1 MERSKTDNELIQK
14 TDIAIAELVYDKD
27 ELQKAYNYYN
37 CKRDA
42 EQFRYLEENFGIG
55 NPTSVEFTPLIRKHV
70 DALIGEYL
78 GTPILPKIS
87 CKDTRT
93 ISAMTRE
100 KELYISR
107 EVYKQVQKNLKN
119 KLLDFMETGDSGKL
133 VDPYIH
139 AQLDTLIEDLNNN
152 FISQYEIAAQN
163 VLQYIM
169 QNRKTDF
176 KTKLWALLKDLLV
189 TGYTFYQAVPTAEG
203 NNVSIDVLD
212 PLNTFID
219 KNPNSPYV
227 KDSYRV
233 VVRKW
238 MTKSQI
244 LNKYGREMS
253 KEDIQNLKEQWK
265 EALDYS
271 AKYIR
276 LMHTSNSCGSYGIV
290 GDHEAVVEP
299 GRPRQKNKGYNPNYE
314 QIPVYEVEWI
324 ETDKNFVMQLY
335 QTVRI
340 GQDIYILR
348 GKKEDVVRSADN
360 PSYCGL
366 TVNGVYF
373 DNRNDEPFSLVL
385 ACANQ
390 QDRYDLLI
398 FYRDNLIANSGTTGD
413 WIDES
418 LIPTNLGVNWP
429 ERLKAWLAYKKQG
442 IALLDTA
449 QDGRLA
455 TGQATLNTIFNG
467 YDDTVKVQAIQAIQT
482 AIDAVEQTVSSI
494 TGVFRERLNGIQAH
508 DAVTNVKI
516 GQSNSFTISKQWY
529 AHMDVLTEEILT
541 DSLNLAKIVFKNGLT
556 GTIVLGDK
564 LQKIFTALP
573 EYFTTSDWDIHV
585 LANSEIVKD
594 LEQIKALIPELVRA
608 GGIPLDTLFDIM
620 TCKSLSEAKFAAKEA
635 IKKQKKEN
643 DQIGQLQQQV
653 QQLTQQLQQAQ
664 QELQKSQQ
672 QVQQLNAEKLQ
683 LEKQKIESDSQI
695 NMYKAKTDRDYKEA
709 ESRND
714 ALRTKVELEQLH
726 DGNPYNDTI
735 KQIH

>member
-253 KEDIQNLKEQWK
+253 KEDIQNLK
-265 EALDYS
+265 
-271 AKYIR
+271 
-276 LMHTSNSCGSYGIV
+276 
-290 GDHEAVVEP
+290 
-299 GRPRQKNKGYNPNYE
+299 
-314 QIPVYEVEWI
+314 
-324 ETDKNFVMQLY
+324 
-335 QTVRI
+335 
-340 GQDIYILR
+340 
-348 GKKEDVVRSADN
+348 
-360 PSYCGL
+360 
-366 TVNGVYF
+366 
-373 DNRNDEPFSLVL
+373 
-385 ACANQ
+385 
-390 QDRYDLLI
+390 
-398 FYRDNLIANSGTTGD
+398 
-413 WIDES
+413 
-418 LIPTNLGVNWP
+418 
-429 ERLKAWLAYKKQG
+429 
-442 IALLDTA
+442 
-449 QDGRLA
+449 
-455 TGQATLNTIFNG
+455 
-467 YDDTVKVQAIQAIQT
+467 
-482 AIDAVEQTVSSI
+482 
-494 TGVFRERLNGIQAH
+494 
-508 DAVTNVKI
+508 
-516 GQSNSFTISKQWY
+516 
-529 AHMDVLTEEILT
+529 
-541 DSLNLAKIVFKNGLT
+541 
-556 GTIVLGDK
+556 
-564 LQKIFTALP
+564 
-573 EYFTTSDWDIHV
+573 
-585 LANSEIVKD
+585 
-594 LEQIKALIPELVRA
+594 
-608 GGIPLDTLFDIM
+608 
-620 TCKSLSEAKFAAKEA
+620 
-635 IKKQKKEN
+635 
-643 DQIGQLQQQV
+643 
-653 QQLTQQLQQAQ
+653 
-664 QELQKSQQ
+664 
-672 QVQQLNAEKLQ
+672 
-683 LEKQKIESDSQI
+683 
-695 NMYKAKTDRDYKEA
+695 
-709 ESRND
+709 
-714 ALRTKVELEQLH
+714 
-726 DGNPYNDTI
+726 
-735 KQIH
+735 

>member
-100 KELYISR
+100 KELHISR

-299 GRPRQKNKGYNPNYE
+299 GKPRQKNKGYNPNYE

-348 GKKEDVVRSADN
+348 GKKEDVIRSADN

-385 ACANQ
+385 ACANE
-390 QDRYDLLI
+390 QDRYDLFCYFNHYIATLNKAKYVFDFYGNNFNILGELMVKPIVEGAESADYVYCTANNYNAQNKNYKLI
-398 FYRDNLIANSGTTGD
+398 LPTVDITT
-413 WIDES
+413 
-418 LIPTNLGVNWP
+418 PTDDP
-429 ERLKAWLAYKKQG
+429 EVIAYKKYYRTYNHYLG
-442 IALLDTA
+442 ISENTTDTGETSNEVYSYASKNTLFLRLKEYDNDDCALAHIDKYDALKE
-449 QDGRLA
+449 
-455 TGQATLNTIFNG
+455 GQKLVPGF
-467 YDDTVKVQAIQAIQT
+467 TVEAPRDKRP
-482 AIDAVEQTVSSI
+482 
-494 TGVFRERLNGIQAH
+494 F
-508 DAVTNVKI
+508 
-516 GQSNSFTISKQWY
+516 SNRIC
-529 AHMDVLTEEILT
+529 
-541 DSLNLAKIVFKNGLT
+541 G
-556 GTIVLGDK
+556 
-564 LQKIFTALP
+564 
-573 EYFTTSDWDIHV
+573 WDIT
-585 LANSEIVKD
+585 E
-594 LEQIKALIPELVRA
+594 
-608 GGIPLDTLFDIM
+608 
-620 TCKSLSEAKFAAKEA
+620 
-635 IKKQKKEN
+635 
-643 DQIGQLQQQV
+643 
-653 QQLTQQLQQAQ
+653 
-664 QELQKSQQ
+664 
-672 QVQQLNAEKLQ
+672 
-683 LEKQKIESDSQI
+683 
-695 NMYKAKTDRDYKEA
+695 
-709 ESRND
+709 
-714 ALRTKVELEQLH
+714 
-726 DGNPYNDTI
+726 
-735 KQIH
+735 